1 MEGYKMQTR
10 MRKLI
15 ISLLTITMLFGL
27 ALTVSAASFEDA
39 KLDNKTSKGSVNIS
53 KNGASAQTSIN
64 ARPEDSST
72 IVTLTY
78 SYINTKTNKIT
89 TIKKTEIGRS
99 VANASIRKPNQ
110 TYYISLEATASH
122 NVTYAGQKWAT
133 RSDKKMATIPLIPLL
148 KTSKHFTYGG

>member
-1 MEGYKMQTR
+1 

-27 ALTVSAASFEDA
+27 TLTVSAASFEDA
-39 KLDNKTSKGSVNIS
+39 KLDNKTSKGSVNIT
-53 KNGASAQTSIN
+53 NDGASAQTSIN

-89 TIKKTEIGRS
+89 TIKKNEIGRN
-99 VANASIRKPNQ
+99 VANTTIRKPNQ

-122 NVTYAGQKWAT
+122 NVIYAGQKWAT
-133 RSDKKMATIPLIPLL
+133 RTEDKIARLPFIPLYKPSEHLINER
-148 KTSKHFTYGG
+148 